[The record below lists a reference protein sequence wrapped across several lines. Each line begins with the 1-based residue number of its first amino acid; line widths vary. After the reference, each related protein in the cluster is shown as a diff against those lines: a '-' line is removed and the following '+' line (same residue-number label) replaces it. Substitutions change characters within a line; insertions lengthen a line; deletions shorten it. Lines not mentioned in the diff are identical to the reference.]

1 MENKNIVKIVRS
13 FKITKSSA
21 AKLADMSSSTGIP
34 QSRIIEEMI
43 ENSYSKNKDKTVRN
57 LLRLD

>member
-13 FKITKSSA
+13 FKIAKSSA